1 MNTTTNQGKRA
12 FLEDQ
17 LAAACA
23 RNGAVFA
30 PEYVSQNQCDVST
43 VVAGAALAVKKAA
56 TLGLLTE
63 EELSGTR
70 DQADKLRDEEEARR
84 KALAEEEA
92 RLRAELADIEA
103 KEGE

>member
-1 MNTTTNQGKRA
+1 MGTTANQGKRV

-30 PEYVSQNQCDVST
+30 PEYQTMNPCDVSIL
-43 VVAGAALAVKKAA
+43 VAGAALVVVKAA
-56 TLGLLTE
+56 ALGLLTE

-70 DQADKLRDEEEARR
+70 YQAEKLRVEEEARR
-84 KALAEEEA
+84 KALDEEEA

-103 KEGE
+103 KEG